1 MRWPARASADVAPGP
16 RLRALARAST
26 ALALALATAPPAAA
40 FVDPLDAPAVPSA
53 LAARRPIAAVTA
65 AGTGLVAVGQ
75 RGHVLWSDDGGRSW
89 TQAAVPVST
98 DLTSVH
104 FVSAGRGWAC
114 GHDGVV
120 LATRDGGRSWARQLD
135 GRAVERLLRAWLQA
149 HAGRA
154 PPATVAQAAFL
165 AGRGADQPLLG
176 IWFADERTGFAVG
189 AFDLVL
195 ATADGGETWEPWV
208 GRTDNPRAL
217 HLLAIGRAAGAV
229 LIAGEQG
236 LLLRLDRGGER
247 FRAVAAPRRGSL
259 FGVTG
264 DGAAALV
271 YGLRGT
277 VLRSEDGA
285 ASWREV
291 PTGLDVSVTGG
302 AALPGGRVVLVSQAG
317 DVLVSADGGRTFR
330 AVPRARSAPAS
341 SVAAT
346 RADAVVIAG
355 VDGLRVEA
363 LRRGEARP

>member
-1 MRWPARASADVAPGP
+1 MRWPARASAEGAPGP
-16 RLRALARAST
+16 RRRAQASAGI
-26 ALALALATAPPAAA
+26 ALALALVAALPAAA

-65 AGTGLVAVGQ
+65 AGTRLVAVGQ

-98 DLTSVH
+98 DLTAVH
-104 FVSAGRGWAC
+104 FASAERGWAC

-135 GRAVERLLRAWLQA
+135 GRAVERLLRGWVRS
-149 HAGRA
+149 HVGRA
-154 PPATVAQAAFL
+154 PRAAVEQAEFL

-195 ATADGGETWEPWV
+195 ATADGGETWTPWV

-229 LIAGEQG
+229 LVAGEQG

-247 FRAVAAPRRGSL
+247 FRAIPAPRRGSL
-259 FGVTG
+259 FGITG

-277 VLRSEDGA
+277 VLRSDDGA
-285 ASWREV
+285 RWREV
-291 PTGLDVSVTGG
+291 QTGLDVAVTGG
-302 AALPGGRVVLVSQAG
+302 AALPGGQVVLVSQAG
-317 DVLVSADGGRTFR
+317 DVLVSADGGRSFH
-330 AVPRARSAPAS
+330 AAPRARPAPAS
-341 SVAAT
+341 SIAAAGT
-346 RADAVVIAG
+346 DAVVIG
-355 VDGLRVEA
+355 GPGGLQVEA
-363 LRRGEARP
+363 LR

>member
-1 MRWPARASADVAPGP
+1 MRWPARASAEGAPGS
-16 RLRALARAST
+16 RRRAQASARIALT
-26 ALALALATAPPAAA
+26 LALVAALPAAA

-53 LAARRPIAAVTA
+53 LAARRPIAAVIT
-65 AGTGLVAVGQ
+65 AGTRLVAVGQ

-89 TQAAVPVST
+89 TQATVPVST
-98 DLTSVH
+98 DLTAVH
-104 FVSAGRGWAC
+104 FVSPGRGWAC

-135 GRAVERLLRAWLQA
+135 GRGVERLLRAWLAA
-149 HAGRA
+149 HADRA
-154 PPATVAQAAFL
+154 PRAALEQAAFL
-165 AGRGADQPLLG
+165 VGRGADQPLLG

-229 LIAGEQG
+229 LVAGEQG
-236 LLLRLDRGGER
+236 LLLRLDRGGAR
-247 FRAVAAPRRGSL
+247 FRAVPAPRRGSL

-277 VLRSEDGA
+277 VLRSDDGA
-285 ASWREV
+285 ATWRQV

-302 AALPGGRVVLVSQAG
+302 AELPDGRVVLVSQAG
-317 DVLVSADGGRTFR
+317 DVLVSADGGRSFR
-330 AVPRARSAPAS
+330 PAPHARSAPAS

-346 RADAVVIAG
+346 GSDAVVIAG

-363 LRRGEARP
+363 LRQGEARP